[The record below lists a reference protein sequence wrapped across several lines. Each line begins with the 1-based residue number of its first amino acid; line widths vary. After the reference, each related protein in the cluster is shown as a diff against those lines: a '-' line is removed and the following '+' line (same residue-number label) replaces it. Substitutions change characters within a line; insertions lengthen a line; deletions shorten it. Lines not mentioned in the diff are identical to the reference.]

1 YRTLAM
7 IGALEKDKVQSGDV
21 SAIDKVSYA
30 FLILIKL
37 KVVMRHHICNRKRG
51 NWMAPEV
58 LSDEASNEKL
68 SLWEGVTM
76 AEKDAIGKMST
87 HTCRIVNLDDGHG
100 YEQLNRGCVLWEPF
114 KLQIFYL
121 QKVLRSMQLIY
132 TDISHKRNADS
143 RGRRCLIESMVFS
156 MAMQASWSDSTSAKQ
171 SLDMEK
177 VRFMLSF

>member
-21 SAIDKVSYA
+21 SAIDKFG
-30 FLILIKL
+30 FLG
-37 KVVMRHHICNRKRG
+37 KRC

-68 SLWEGVTM
+68 SLWEGVTK
-76 AEKDAIGKMST
+76 AEKDAIGKTST

-100 YEQLNRGCVLWEPF
+100 YEQLNRDLLPA
-114 KLQIFYL
+114 
-121 QKVLRSMQLIY
+121 
-132 TDISHKRNADS
+132 SHKRNADS
-143 RGRRCLIESMVFS
+143 RGRRCLIESSVFS
-156 MAMQASWSDSTSAKQ
+156 MAMQANWSDSTSAKQ

-177 VRFMLSF
+177 VRFLLDSNTNEFKGYMHQESHYHQRQHHLLEETKRP